1 MNEYENLNRELR
13 DAGVPD
19 YVFMGQ
25 EGSPID
31 TLANTKTSSHPYQ
44 DILIDYLH
52 KLSGNELEMVV
63 RALTEKK
70 NKKAAPYLLKIFQRR
85 DGLSEHILWAVG
97 NALYTIDDKNLYPEI
112 LDLCRDKS
120 LGNGR
125 ARLIGVLSRIRT
137 EESFNILVES
147 LSDQVVIGDVIE
159 ALGRF
164 GDPRAIPFL
173 ESLTLNKHEYEFKA
187 KNSALKRLKE
197 KTAANNVYDS

>member
-13 DAGVPD
+13 EAGVPD
-19 YVFMGQ
+19 HVFMGQ
-25 EGSPID
+25 EGSPMD
-31 TLANTKTSSHPYQ
+31 TLVNTKTSSHPYQ
-44 DILIDYLH
+44 GILIDYLH

-85 DGLSEHILWAVG
+85 DELSEHNLWAVG
-97 NALYTIDDKNLYPEI
+97 NALYTIDDKNLYSEI

-147 LSDQVVIGDVIE
+147 LSDQVVRGDVIE

-164 GDPRAIPFL
+164 GDPRAIPFI
-173 ESLTLNKHEYEFKA
+173 ESLTLNKQEYEFKA
-187 KNSALKRLKE
+187 KNTALKRLKE
-197 KTAANNVYDS
+197 KNGSQQRI